1 MHYFYLVLSLL
12 LIAAGGWGAAGEW
25 PRLGMTFLFLGLGLG
40 GHSVKSM
47 WNSRRPRLLTEGIR
61 EDEAE
66 LLAESYQKAVTDYR
80 YLEQARKEL
89 EDRELVLQLGK
100 MQHISHNMLS
110 YLERNPK
117 KIHRAQRFIDYYQDH
132 AAELVRKYRELEA
145 TELSTER
152 VTELKSRMKTALS
165 GFDEVYAKQFEA
177 ILNDQMMTADA
188 ELKVMQQH
196 LDSQGIRMDETDV
209 PRDEGNP
216 RGQAKDSFSVD
227 GFLRSL
233 REENP
238 SLRKGRVSIIP
249 PEEKTDVLKH
259 KIIQSA
265 LAILLGMFGAHKF
278 YQGKTFMG
286 VLYALF
292 FWTSIPMW
300 IGIVEGIRY
309 LVMPMDDFYLE
320 YYRED

>member
-110 YLERNPK
+110 YLEKHPQ
-117 KIHRAQRFIDYYQDH
+117 KIHRARRFIDYYQDH
-132 AAELVRKYRELEA
+132 AAELVRKYQELEA
-145 TELSTER
+145 TELATER
-152 VTELKSRMKTALS
+152 VTELKTRMKTALS
-165 GFDEVYAKQFEA
+165 GFDEVYARQFEQ
-177 ILNDQMMTADA
+177 ILNDQMMTTDA
-188 ELKVMQQH
+188 ELTVMEQH
-196 LDSQGIRMDETDV
+196 LDSQGIRIEEESSSDAGESQLHD
-209 PRDEGNP
+209 G
-216 RGQAKDSFSVD
+216 GSFSVD
-227 GFLRSL
+227 GFLKSL
-233 REENP
+233 REESRHP
-238 SLRKGRVSIIP
+238 RRGKVSIVP
-249 PEEKTDVLKH
+249 PEEKSDVVKH
-259 KIIQSA
+259 KVIQSA
-265 LAILLGMFGAHKF
+265 LAIFLGMFGAHKF
-278 YQGKTFMG
+278 YQGKNFIG

-300 IGIVEGIRY
+300 VGIVEGIRY
-309 LVMPMDDFYLE
+309 LMMPVDDFYLE
-320 YYRED
+320 YYRDD